1 MQTDYD
7 VVIVGA
13 GPAGSTT
20 ALYATQAGLNVLLVD
35 KKQFPRD
42 KICGDAISGK
52 SITYLKE
59 LGLLDCVER
68 APHRKVNS
76 VLFSAPNGKS
86 VKIYFKPS
94 PENGN
99 LHGYICRRL
108 IFDNI
113 LFQAAQEKVDT
124 VEGFTVT
131 DVLRESGRVLGI
143 VGRETGGASQEIR
156 ARIVVGADGF
166 SSIISRKLG
175 IYDMDPDH
183 WIVATRAYYRGVSV
197 DPEAIELNYIEDI
210 LPGYFWIFPAD
221 DGMVNVGLGMVHS
234 RLKKKGIR
242 LRYAHLE
249 AVKAPHFRE
258 RFEQAEQIG
267 DIAGWNLP
275 VGSKRRVISGD
286 GFVLVGDAAGLID
299 PFTGEGI
306 GNAMCSARIAA
317 RVIAEA
323 LSDGDVSAAR
333 LATYDQ
339 RLWQRLGPELRL
351 SYQLQKIG
359 QIKPLINLVVSKAA
373 ANPDVADWIAG
384 MMAGIIPKR
393 ELANPLTYVKLLFK

>member
-1 MQTDYD
+1 M
-7 VVIVGA
+7 
-13 GPAGSTT
+13 
-20 ALYATQAGLNVLLVD
+20 
-35 KKQFPRD
+35 
-42 KICGDAISGK
+42 
-52 SITYLKE
+52 
-59 LGLLDCVER
+59 
-68 APHRKVNS
+68 
-76 VLFSAPNGKS
+76 LFSAPNGKS

-99 LHGYICRRL
+99 LHGYICRRV

-113 LFQAAQEKVDT
+113 LFQAARAQVDT
-124 VEGFTVT
+124 LEGFTVT
-131 DVLRESGRVLGI
+131 DLLQENGRLIGVI
-143 VGRETGGASQEIR
+143 GRERDGSRQEIR
-156 ARIVVGADGF
+156 ARVVVGADGF
-166 SSIISRKLG
+166 SSIIARKLG
-175 IYDMDPDH
+175 LYDMDPDH
-183 WIVATRAYYRGVSV
+183 WIVATRAYYRGVPV

-234 RLKKKGIR
+234 RLKKKGVR
-242 LRYAHLE
+242 LRFAHLE
-249 AVKAPHFRE
+249 AVKSPHFRE

-275 VGSKRRVISGD
+275 VGSKRRIISGN

-317 RVIAEA
+317 GVIAEVLA
-323 LSDGDVSAAR
+323 DGDVSAQR
-333 LATYDQ
+333 LSAYDKC
-339 RLWQRLGPELRL
+339 LWQRLGSELRL

-359 QIKPLINLVVSKAA
+359 QMKPLINLVVSKAA

-393 ELANPLTYVKLLFK
+393 ELANPLTYLKLMFK